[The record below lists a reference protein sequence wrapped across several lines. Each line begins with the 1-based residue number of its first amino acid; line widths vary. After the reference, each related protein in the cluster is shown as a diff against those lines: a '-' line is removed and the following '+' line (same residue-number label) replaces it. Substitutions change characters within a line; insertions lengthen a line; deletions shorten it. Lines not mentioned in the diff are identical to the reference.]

1 MFRCQVLNK
10 ISKPGEKCNKVVVAT
25 REKIYTQK
33 IWEEGELVEIEV
45 GRGWE
50 IVKEINAT
58 EEGVKRYQQ
67 MVEAGTAADF
77 LRRLK

>member
-1 MFRCQVLNK
+1 MYRCQVTNK
-10 ISKPGEKCNKVVVAT
+10 ISKPGEKLNKIIVST

-33 IWEEGELVEIEV
+33 IWEDDELVEIEI

-58 EEGVKRYQQ
+58 DEGVRVYNR
-67 MVEAGTAADF
+67 MVEDGTVGDL
-77 LRRLK
+77 LRKL

>member
-1 MFRCQVLNK
+1 MYRCQVTNK
-10 ISKPGEKCNKVVVAT
+10 ISKPGEKLNKIIVST

-33 IWEEGELVEIEV
+33 IWEDDELVEIEI

-58 EEGVKRYQQ
+58 DEGVRIYNR
-67 MVEAGTAADF
+67 MVEDGTVGDL
-77 LRRLK
+77 LRKL